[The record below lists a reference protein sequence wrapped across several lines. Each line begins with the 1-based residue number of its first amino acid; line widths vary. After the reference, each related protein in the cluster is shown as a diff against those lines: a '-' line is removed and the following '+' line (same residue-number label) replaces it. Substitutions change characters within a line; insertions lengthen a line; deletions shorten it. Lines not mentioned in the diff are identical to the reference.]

1 MDGKNTSDILTSE
14 IRESYERIGIWGW
27 LGLYLTGAVLIFVL
41 LIHLFLVHITY
52 AQPITLKT
60 VVMSLNSSFL
70 KTIDIALLLFAITH
84 GMIGV
89 RKLILDLELFKK
101 RGSLVLNWSLFVI
114 GIALFAWGLV
124 IFSGITGA

>member
-1 MDGKNTSDILTSE
+1 MDGKNTPDILTSE

-41 LIHLFLVHITY
+41 LIHLFVVHITY

-60 VVMSLNSSFL
+60 VVSSLNSPFL